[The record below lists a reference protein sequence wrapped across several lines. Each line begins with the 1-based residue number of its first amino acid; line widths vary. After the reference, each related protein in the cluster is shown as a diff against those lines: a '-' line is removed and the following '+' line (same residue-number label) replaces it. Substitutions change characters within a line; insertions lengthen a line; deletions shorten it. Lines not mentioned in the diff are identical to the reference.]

1 MATRKKKK
9 DNGRGGARPG
19 AGRKAGPTGR
29 RKLVTL
35 RLDASVWQWL
45 KHTVKQRRA
54 AGESKLT
61 RTELVEELIKEG
73 IRRRSPSYLPPE
85 RSF

>member
-45 KHTVKQRRA
+45 KHT

-61 RTELVEELIKEG
+61 RTELVEELIEEG

-85 RSF
+85 SF